1 MIWTKAFWQ
10 GAAERAIKTFFQTLV
25 AVCVAGTVGV
35 EFPGLGAIDW
45 VDAASV
51 AGLAA
56 VLSLATS
63 LGNADFTA
71 GEPPGRV
78 GSPEGTSTRDVCAG
92 QPPQRTLRVRH
103 RSPPG
108 SPGRP

>member
-10 GAAERAIKTFFQTLV
+10 GATERAIKTFFQTVV

-45 VDAASV
+45 VDVASV
-51 AGLAA
+51 AGFAA

-63 LGNADFTA
+63 LGNAEFTA
-71 GEPPGRV
+71 GKPLERV
-78 GSPEGTSTRDVCAG
+78 VSTGITSTRDV
-92 QPPQRTLRVRH
+92 
-103 RSPPG
+103 
-108 SPGRP
+108 

>member
-10 GAAERAIKTFFQTLV
+10 GATERAIKTFFQTLV

-35 EFPGLGAIDW
+35 EFPGLDAIDW

-51 AGLAA
+51 AGFAA

-63 LGNADFTA
+63 LGNAEFTA
-71 GEPPGRV
+71 GKPLERV
-78 GSPEGTSTRDVCAG
+78 VSTGVTSTRDV
-92 QPPQRTLRVRH
+92 
-103 RSPPG
+103 
-108 SPGRP
+108 